1 MMKKNNIQNDN
12 ALSNLRKDITYS
24 NSAKSITGK
33 YAIKILENLTGR
45 MGLIRRAQGYQQCS
59 SYKNSFFQAMVQQYG
74 VSMEITSGSLQNIP
88 KVGPIILVANHPFG
102 ILDGLIMG
110 FILSEVRAS
119 FKIMAHQVF
128 GKSTELS
135 EHIIPISFDDTGEA
149 IDLNIASRKSAV
161 TFLKS
166 GGAIG
171 IFPGGTVS
179 TSKTL
184 FSEPL
189 DPIWRSFT
197 ARMISRSE
205 ATVIPI
211 YFEGHNS
218 RLFQLASHLN
228 YNLRMALLMKE
239 FKNRIDRPI
248 KISVG
253 RPIGYQE
260 LKRFSDNPKQ
270 MMKILR
276 GKTYAMG
283 TSKDNS
289 REVPIGYEFEE
300 RYKSS

>member
-1 MMKKNNIQNDN
+1 MKKNNIRNDN
-12 ALSNLRKDITYS
+12 ALNNLRKDITYS

-33 YAIKILENLTGR
+33 YAIRILENLTGR
-45 MGLIRRAQGYQQCS
+45 MGLIRRAQGYQQYR

-88 KVGPIILVANHPFG
+88 TVGPIILVANHPFG
-102 ILDGLIMG
+102 ILDGLMMG
-110 FILSEVRAS
+110 FILSEVRDS

-135 EHIIPISFDDTGEA
+135 EHIIPISFDGTAAA
-149 IDLNIASRKSAV
+149 IDLNIASRRGAV

-197 ARMISRSE
+197 ARMISKSE

-260 LKRFSDNPKQ
+260 LKNFSDNPKQ

-276 GKTYAMG
+276 EKTYAMG
-283 TSKDNS
+283 TTKDNG
-289 REVPIGYEFEE
+289 RDLPIGYEFEE